1 MKKKNV
7 NQRLKSLM
15 KKKAAIKTKK
25 KNNIEGEEIIKNP
38 KENNENEINLIYEKI
53 KGINK
58 VYNVS
63 KFIRSYKIFK
73 DFFNNKD
80 KLITI
85 EEIVN
90 FTFDILTKEIKE
102 NEIFIKNEK
111 IKKTLEIEDNLDN
124 DEKFFY
130 KNSPILE
137 DYMVILY
144 S

>member
-1 MKKKNV
+1 
-7 NQRLKSLM
+7 M

-111 IKKTLEIEDNLDN
+111 IKRALEIEDNLDN